1 MRSIIAAVGLLSAAP
16 GAYAAAEQACDVEG
30 NKEVPEWQTRCD
42 AAIKDEKNP
51 RRLAMLLFG
60 RAYLAVE
67 NYRYGPALADLDAAV
82 AADPDCVR
90 CRHERAYLNAEFG
103 NYSQAI
109 TDLDHE
115 IKLMPQSSNAYAE
128 RAFARTFNGDLTGGY
143 QDRARVLELEPDSID
158 ALLGRSD
165 AALWLGKFEE
175 ATTDAAQAQ
184 AFAKEAG
191 DDKSSE
197 RATKSLEEIKLWR
210 TTSRGPKAAD
220 GCVLKSLDATDSN
233 ILIGDC
239 TRAFL
244 DAKDPTAKADALTA
258 RSTAWTVLANSP
270 DNATLDMRV
279 AAGLDPGNHERYIN
293 LGYAYLGT
301 SHSWAAKR
309 EFERAL
315 ALERSPHA
323 LVGRAVASMNLDDA
337 KGAESDALESMKL
350 EPTMGAAY
358 VLADL
363 AFNAGNKDRACEM
376 YLVAYRMGSRSD
388 LLFARIKELGI
399 ADPAAVKAP

>member
-1 MRSIIAAVGLLSAAP
+1 MRSIIAAFGLLSAVLVAN
-16 GAYAAAEQACDVEG
+16 AAAEEPCDVEG
-30 NKEVPEWQTRCD
+30 NKEVPEWRTRCD

-51 RRLAMLLFG
+51 KRLAMLLFG

-67 NYRYGPALADLDAAV
+67 NYRYAPALEDLDAAV
-82 AADPDCVR
+82 AADPDCIR

-109 TDLDHE
+109 ADLDYE
-115 IKLMPQSSNAYAE
+115 IKLMPKSSSAYTE
-128 RAFARTFNGDLTGGY
+128 RAFARTFSGDLAGGY

-175 ATTDAAQAQ
+175 ATADAAQAQ
-184 AFAKEAG
+184 AFAKEAV
-191 DDKSSE
+191 DDKAQE
-197 RATKSLEEIKLWR
+197 RARKSLEEIKLWR
-210 TTSRGPKAAD
+210 TTSRGPKAAER
-220 GCVLKSLDATDSN
+220 CVVKSLEATDSK

-244 DAKDPTAKADALTA
+244 EANDPAAKANALTT

-270 DNATLDMRV
+270 DNAALDMRV

-315 ALERSPHA
+315 ALQRSPLA
-323 LVGRAVASMNLDDA
+323 LVGRAVARMHLDDA

-358 VLADL
+358 VLAHL
-363 AFNAGNKDRACEM
+363 AFDAGNKDRAREM

-388 LLFARIKELGI
+388 LLFARLKELGV